1 MSKPVLPANRR
12 RKGFESVRKGYRS
25 ADARLL
31 FFEKELFY
39 SKLTVASNIRK
50 ELLHVSFGVVRSG
63 CCGVLKKAFSLS
75 DNFAG
80 DVKAVLFRK
89 TKVFHLQKA
98 SRFALKNL
106 SFSQPK
112 HRLFEPLFTVRK
124 SCLFTY
130 KNLSFAQTFPYF
142 HPKLLFSTLR
152 RPFQPPLTYCPQ
164 RIQPFF

>member
-1 MSKPVLPANRR
+1 MPKPVLPANRR

-31 FFEKELFY
+31 FFEKELFD

-89 TKVFHLQKA
+89 TK
-98 SRFALKNL
+98 ALLLHKPFLIAIQNN
-106 SFSQPK
+106 SF
-112 HRLFEPLFTVRK
+112 
-124 SCLFTY
+124 
-130 KNLSFAQTFPYF
+130 
-142 HPKLLFSTLR
+142 
-152 RPFQPPLTYCPQ
+152 PPSAAHFNVP
-164 RIQPFF
+164 